1 VLVFQPVCA
10 TTLLFA
16 TLITI
21 GCAQHQP
28 TGRVNS
34 GNQSW
39 KTTTTGVKH
48 TIDRV
53 LTQAIPKST
62 ASTIAS
68 RYPFDQVPHTLLK
81 KPISTGSLTSGF
93 GYRMSPSGIPRPKK
107 HKGVDY
113 AAPAGTPVIAAG
125 DGVVVKRYV
134 SSSYGK
140 YIRVRHSNGFETA
153 YAHLSTFADNLIVG
167 SRVTRGQQIGAVGSS
182 GRSTAPHLHYELIYR
197 GTLIDPLL
205 GTS

>member
-1 VLVFQPVCA
+1 MLIFQPVCA
-10 TTLLFA
+10 TTLLFS

-28 TGRVNS
+28 TVGINSVNQ
-34 GNQSW
+34 GW
-39 KTTTTGVKH
+39 KTTTAAVKH
-48 TIDRV
+48 TIDTV
-53 LTQAIPKST
+53 WTQSIPKSK
-62 ASTIAS
+62 ASAIAS
-68 RYPFDQVPHTLLK
+68 RYPSDQVPHTLLK
-81 KPISTGSLTSGF
+81 KPIATGSLTSGF
-93 GYRMSPSGIPRPKK
+93 GYRISPSGIPRPRK

-113 AAPAGTPVIAAG
+113 AAPTGTPVIAAG

-153 YAHLSTFADNLIVG
+153 YAHLSAFADNLIVG
-167 SRVTRGQQIGAVGSS
+167 SPVTSGQQIGAVGSS
-182 GRSTAPHLHYELIYR
+182 GRSTAPHLHYELIYQ

-205 GTS
+205 GK